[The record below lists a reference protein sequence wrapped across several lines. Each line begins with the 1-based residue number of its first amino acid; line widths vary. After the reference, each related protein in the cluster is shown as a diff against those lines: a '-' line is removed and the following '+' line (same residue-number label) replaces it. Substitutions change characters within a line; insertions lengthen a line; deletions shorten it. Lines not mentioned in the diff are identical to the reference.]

1 MKRRP
6 LSENAVSSRRHNWR
20 SVLILLATVVPALAL
35 ADEAAPSADDDSS
48 KRLDVVEVTAQ
59 KRVQVPA
66 EVPVSLHIVEGEA
79 LQQQGIKD
87 TSELNGQAAN
97 ITITKNTADGTTPAI
112 NIRGVGNVDYN
123 TSTTSPIGV
132 YVDNVGGGTANF
144 HLTNLYDIDTVEVLR
159 GPQGTL
165 FGRNTTGGALLISTR
180 RPEQQLGGYVSAGVG
195 EHSQKTFG
203 GALNLPVNETLAM
216 RLAVDDQR
224 YDYDLNN
231 LHAPAP
237 RSGLRQSEARLSLLA
252 EWEPLEVFAKLHIE
266 DWSGVAKPVR
276 HIGVFSQLADPQSGR
291 PAVLCAP
298 RDAGTTRCTDSFGFN
313 VGSNDLDDVAVNSE
327 TNGGSPHRTK
337 SWGADLNLIYP
348 LDEHSYLAAVGSV
361 NQLERLHFYNADASP
376 SRFVEG
382 SLQVDTELFTQEI
395 RYHREFDRGYFIGG
409 VYASRESLTQ
419 DFFID
424 LFRDFRASPTLF
436 GNAAKI
442 LYDNAIDL
450 DSQAAFANMDYR
462 LSDSSV
468 LTVGLRYTREQIDY
482 RALGTLNAAAAA
494 GDNTGVEFPAWDV
507 GGQVEDD
514 NVSGKLAL
522 NHHWSQDFN
531 TWISAARGFKSGGY
545 NGAIAFSAEEA
556 ERNAYGSET
565 LDAFEA
571 GGNLYF
577 DAARGGL
584 QFSIFY
590 YDYQDQQ
597 VFMNTPSSVPNA
609 PPLQLLDNVGEST
622 LFGGELELTWRPTAS
637 LETRFGIGWMPTAEL
652 AEFAIAGGEVV
663 RGNRLPFTPKWNLNG
678 FVDYRLPLAG
688 GEVLMQL
695 NANYQSEYFFDQNQ
709 NPYTMQAGYTL
720 LNGRVAYETGP
731 WIAAVWGKN
740 LTDRGYSNLRFD
752 LINFLGLVQDNRGE
766 GRQLGADLTYR
777 F

>member
-1 MKRRP
+1 MSSLP
-6 LSENAVSSRRHNWR
+6 LHWQH
-20 SVLILLATVVPALAL
+20 LLMLLATTWPALGV
-35 ADEAAPSADDDSS
+35 ADEIASPAGVESA
-48 KRLDVVEVTAQ
+48 KRLDAVEVTAQ
-59 KRVQVPA
+59 KRPQAAA
-66 EVPVSLHIVEGEA
+66 EVPVSLYVVEGDA
-79 LQQQGIKD
+79 LEQQGIKD

-97 ITITKNTADGTTPAI
+97 VSITKNTADGTTPAI
-112 NIRGVGNVDYN
+112 NIRGVGNLDYN

-144 HLTNLYDIDTVEVLR
+144 HLTNLYDVDTVEVLR

-165 FGRNTTGGALLISTR
+165 FGRNTTGGALLINTR

-195 EHSQKTFG
+195 EFSQTTFG
-203 GALNLPVNETLAM
+203 GALNLPVNEQLAM

-237 RSGLRQSEARLSLLA
+237 RSGLRQTEARLSLLA
-252 EWEPLEVFAKLHIE
+252 ELEPLQVFAKLHVE
-266 DWSGVAKPVR
+266 DWSGVSKPVR
-276 HIGVFSQLADPQSGR
+276 HIGVISQLADPQSGR

-298 RDAGTTRCTDSFGFN
+298 RDAGSTRCTDMFGFN

-337 SWGADLNLIYP
+337 SWGADLNLVYQ
-348 LDEHSYLAAVGSV
+348 LGEKSYLAAVGSV

-376 SRFVEG
+376 PRYAEG

-395 RYHREFDRGYFIGG
+395 RYHHEFDRGYFIGG
-409 VYASRESLTQ
+409 VYASKESLTQ

-424 LFRDFRASPTLF
+424 LFRDFRASPALF
-436 GNAAKI
+436 SIASKI
-442 LYDNAIDL
+442 LYDNSIDP
-450 DSQAAFANMDYR
+450 DSQAAFANLDYR
-462 LSDSSV
+462 LSDASV
-468 LTVGLRYTREQIDY
+468 LTAGLRYTREQNDY
-482 RALGTLNAAAAA
+482 RALGAVNVATAA
-494 GDNTGVEFPAWDV
+494 GDDIGAEFPAWDV
-507 GGQVEDD
+507 AGRVRDD

-522 NHHWSQDFN
+522 NQRWSQDFN

-556 ERNAYGSET
+556 ARNEYGSET
-565 LDAFEA
+565 LNAFEA
-571 GGNLYF
+571 GGNVYWH
-577 DAARGGL
+577 AQNAGL

-597 VFMNTPSSVPNA
+597 VFMNTPSEVPNA

-622 LFGGELELTWRPTAS
+622 LFGGELELTWRPTMA
-637 LETRFGIGWMPTAEL
+637 LETRFGVGWMPKAEL
-652 AEFAIAGGEVV
+652 AEFVVAGGEVV
-663 RGNRLPFTPKWNLNG
+663 RGNRLPFTPKLNLNG

-709 NPYTMQAGYTL
+709 NPYIMQAGYTL

-731 WIAAVWGKN
+731 WVAAIWGKN
-740 LTDRGYSNLRFD
+740 LTDRGYSNVRFD

-766 GRQLGADLTYR
+766 GRQLGVELTYR